1 MRVTAP
7 PSPDKP
13 CAATGRGGV
22 GAITGRSRACSHP
35 DGAGARRAMTL
46 ALADAGL
53 APEAVDYVNA
63 HGTSTEYN
71 DRTELAA
78 LDHVLGEHARRVP
91 ISSTKSMTGHM
102 IGAAG
107 VVEAMFCVQAMRDG
121 VVPPTINLDDPEFPE
136 FDLVPH
142 RSRPAQLTAA
152 LSNSFGFGGHN
163 ASVILER
170 AA

>member
-1 MRVTAP
+1 MTSTTEAN
-7 PSPDKP
+7 
-13 CAATGRGGV
+13 AATPPEGGV
-22 GAITGRSRACSHP
+22 Q
-35 DGAGARRAMTL
+35 
-46 ALADAGL
+46 
-53 APEAVDYVNA
+53 
-63 HGTSTEYN
+63 
-71 DRTELAA
+71 
-78 LDHVLGEHARRVP
+78 VLGYD
-91 ISSTKSMTGHM
+91 
-102 IGAAG
+102 AAG

>member
-1 MRVTAP
+1 
-7 PSPDKP
+7 
-13 CAATGRGGV
+13 
-22 GAITGRSRACSHP
+22 
-35 DGAGARRAMTL
+35 
-46 ALADAGL
+46 
-53 APEAVDYVNA
+53 
-63 HGTSTEYN
+63 
-71 DRTELAA
+71 
-78 LDHVLGEHARRVP
+78 
-91 ISSTKSMTGHM
+91 MTGHM